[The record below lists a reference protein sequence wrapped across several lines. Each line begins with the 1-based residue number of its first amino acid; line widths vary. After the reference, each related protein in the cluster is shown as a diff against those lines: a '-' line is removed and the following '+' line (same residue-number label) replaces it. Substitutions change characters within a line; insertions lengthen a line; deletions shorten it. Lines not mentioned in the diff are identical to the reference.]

1 MRVYQIDKKR
11 EKEKGP
17 GHLYTRK
24 KTPTPQIEKNSQGPG
39 QGQNRD
45 LGSFMD
51 SFLKITQGQNERI
64 LRIDFVK
71 LHKDNELL
79 ALQTGPPRD
88 HNGTTT
94 GLPAGAH
101 MHRTTGGTTGKGLPQ
116 WHMHRTTTGLPRDYH
131 GTTGKCSG
139 TCTALRQDYHWTQLQ
154 GPTTLLHTGLLTATW
169 A

>member
-1 MRVYQIDKKR
+1 MGLYQ
-11 EKEKGP
+11 

-24 KTPTPQIEKNSQGPG
+24 KTPTPQIEKNSQGRAR
-39 QGQNRD
+39 QNRD

-64 LRIDFVK
+64 LRIYFVK

-101 MHRTTGGTTGKGLPQ
+101 MHRTTGGTTTGLPASVVA
-116 WHMHRTTTGLPRDYH
+116 WGRTTTGLPE
-131 GTTGKCSG
+131 G
-139 TCTALRQDYHWTQLQ
+139 LPQDYQQ
-154 GPTTLLHTGLLTATW
+154 V
-169 A
+169 